1 MSVYEC
7 VHWHTNAPRRWD
19 ETRTQTRNSFYYYY
33 LLIHAHTITHPKC
46 STVWMPTLRTDLS
59 CNQCVGP
66 LNFCA
71 LSIRQPPLQITQ
83 NEIQKNHDRL
93 LNVWKTFLFHFNY
106 FFFFPLASIEMFV
119 YLFSRMPNF
128 LFLFTHV
135 GGTQYESPNWT
146 RTISCANKRNGINE
160 WCDCETIITEHKIIS
175 YSIFCPNLNHWWSSF
190 CVNEWRGN
198 NWKRSLFRSNK
209 FLKCFS
215 SFFSIVNKHYRKQ
228 CRALQ
233 FGWWKCFALLGPTI
247 LATLH
252 GRTILLQFPF
262 SFRFSVLIFF
272 LVYIKL
278 NIRFFFPF
286 LYYYFFLKC
295 GKYCWEVSVWW

>member
-1 MSVYEC
+1 MQKWDCVWECEWMCMS
-7 VHWHTNAPRRWD
+7 VHWHTNATRRWD

-128 LFLFTHV
+128 FIFIYTRCWHTVWITELNSNDIVCEQEKRNKWMMRLWNNN
-135 GGTQYESPNWT
+135 NWT
-146 RTISCANKRNGINE
+146 QNN
-160 WCDCETIITEHKIIS
+160 IIFYILSKLE
-175 YSIFCPNLNHWWSSF
+175 
-190 CVNEWRGN
+190 
-198 NWKRSLFRSNK
+198 SLM
-209 FLKCFS
+209 
-215 SFFSIVNKHYRKQ
+215 I
-228 CRALQ
+228 
-233 FGWWKCFALLGPTI
+233 
-247 LATLH
+247 
-252 GRTILLQFPF
+252 ILLRERMEGKQ
-262 SFRFSVLIFF
+262 
-272 LVYIKL
+272 
-278 NIRFFFPF
+278 
-286 LYYYFFLKC
+286 LKA
-295 GKYCWEVSVWW
+295 